1 MLKGAIY
8 GISAAAIWGGMY
20 VISDVVLEVIPPLT
34 LLTIRVVMGL
44 AVLLAM
50 MRMQQL
56 TFPARPVFMRVLGV
70 GVVGFGF
77 SLAAQF
83 IGTALSTAVNG
94 ALVTSAS
101 PAFILLFAA
110 LILRE
115 KLTPMHL
122 LAVGLATL
130 GVIVIVNPAEADFGS
145 DTFVGN
151 LFLAIAALT
160 WGLYSVLVRRV
171 SLESPL
177 ATQWR
182 GGQGGEDELA
192 VPTPNPSP
200 PSGEGNKTPPR
211 YSVERGQ
218 GGEVALNTLVL
229 TAIAFMGGLCLTVP
243 AMAIELTQE
252 SIGKIDVGIIAGI
265 LYLGVIST
273 AGAMWLWNRAFALVD
288 ASIASLFFFAQPLT
302 GALLGALFLDQPMT
316 TGLWIGIGLIVGGV
330 LLSLRKN

>member
-1 MLKGAIY
+1 MLKGAIF

-50 MRMQQL
+50 MRMQKL
-56 TFPARPVFMRVLGV
+56 TFPPRPVFLRVLGV

-145 DTFVGN
+145 DTFIGN

-171 SLESPL
+171 SL
-177 ATQWR
+177 
-182 GGQGGEDELA
+182 
-192 VPTPNPSP
+192 
-200 PSGEGNKTPPR
+200 TPP
-211 YSVERGQ
+211 Q
-218 GGEVALNTLVL
+218 T
-229 TAIAFMGGLCLTVP
+229 
-243 AMAIELTQE
+243 
-252 SIGKIDVGIIAGI
+252 
-265 LYLGVIST
+265 
-273 AGAMWLWNRAFALVD
+273 
-288 ASIASLFFFAQPLT
+288 
-302 GALLGALFLDQPMT
+302 
-316 TGLWIGIGLIVGGV
+316 
-330 LLSLRKN
+330 

>member
-1 MLKGAIY
+1 MLKGAIF

-50 MRMQQL
+50 MRMQKL
-56 TFPARPVFMRVLGV
+56 SFPPRPVFLRVLVV

-182 GGQGGEDELA
+182 GGQGGE
-192 VPTPNPSP
+192 V
-200 PSGEGNKTPPR
+200 G
-211 YSVERGQ
+211 
-218 GGEVALNTLVL
+218 LNTLVL
-229 TAIAFMGGLCLTVP
+229 TAIAFMGGLCLTIP

-252 SIGKIDVGIIAGI
+252 NIGTIDLGIVAGI
-265 LYLGVIST
+265 LYLGIIST

-302 GALLGALFLDQPMT
+302 GALLGALFLNQPMT

-330 LLSLRKN
+330 LLSLRKS

>member
-1 MLKGAIY
+1 MLKGAIF
-8 GISAAAIWGGMY
+8 GITAAAIWGGMY
-20 VISDVVLEVIPPLT
+20 VISDVVLDVIPPLT

-44 AVLLAM
+44 VVLLAM
-50 MRMQQL
+50 MRMQHL
-56 TFPARPVFMRVLGV
+56 SFPPRPVFMRVLGV

-171 SLESPL
+171 SIVSPR
-177 ATQWR
+177 ATQPR
-182 GGQGGEDELA
+182 AGQGGEVGSD
-192 VPTPNPSP
+192 P
-200 PSGEGNKTPPR
+200 PSLLA
-211 YSVERGQ
+211 ERGQ
-218 GGEVALNTLVL
+218 GGEVDSAGLNTLVL
-229 TAIAFMGGLCLTVP
+229 TAIAFMGGLCLTIP
-243 AMAIELTQE
+243 AMAIELTQS
-252 SIGKIDVGIIAGI
+252 SIGTIDLGIIVGV
-265 LYLGVIST
+265 LYLGIIST

-302 GALLGALFLDQPMT
+302 GALLGAIFLDQPMT

>member
-1 MLKGAIY
+1 MLKGAIF

-44 AVLLAM
+44 VVLLAM
-50 MRMQQL
+50 MRMQKL
-56 TFPARPVFMRVLGV
+56 SFPPRPVFMRVLGV

-171 SLESPL
+171 SLTPPQ
-177 ATQWR
+177 TPPR
-182 GGQGGEDELA
+182 TQGGASDSPSLLA
-192 VPTPNPSP
+192 ERGPGGEVNSAILTPNPSP
-200 PSGEGNKTPPR
+200 PSGEGNA
-211 YSVERGQ
+211 EG
-218 GGEVALNTLVL
+218 LNTLVL
-229 TAIAFMGGLCLTVP
+229 TTIAFMGGLCLTVP

-252 SIGKIDVGIIAGI
+252 NIGIIDVGIVAGI

-330 LLSLRKN
+330 LLSLRKS

>member
-1 MLKGAIY
+1 MLKGAIF

-20 VISDVVLEVIPPLT
+20 VISDVVLDVIPPLT

-44 AVLLAM
+44 VVLLAM
-50 MRMQQL
+50 MRMQKL
-56 TFPARPVFMRVLGV
+56 AFPPRPVFMRVLGV

-171 SLESPL
+171 SIS
-177 ATQWR
+177 
-182 GGQGGEDELA
+182 
-192 VPTPNPSP
+192 TPPQ
-200 PSGEGNKTPPR
+200 TPPR
-211 YSVERGQ
+211 KQGGASDSPSLLAERGQ

-229 TAIAFMGGLCLTVP
+229 TAIAFMGGLCLTIP
-243 AMAIELTQE
+243 AMAIELTQT
-252 SIGKIDVGIIAGI
+252 SIGTIDLGIIAGI

-302 GALLGALFLDQPMT
+302 GALLGAIFLDQPMT

-330 LLSLRKN
+330 LLSLRKS